1 MSLISRAVLAVLL
14 GSCAVQADIIAE
26 FEQSLGPG
34 PMSDTATFPLRID
47 RPEAHHAIDVQA
59 VLREGSGSLRIVDP
73 SGAEVYRHLWG
84 DRVSQ
89 ELALLGPLETAG
101 DYQIQVDM
109 ENALG
114 GWRLRVAEVPDAAQL
129 KSIAFAGPL
138 LGLVGLAFV
147 IGWRFGTGAQWRW
160 LLAGAGLRVVA
171 ALLTLAVVLI
181 LHFTIEEALEDALP
195 YSQYV
200 AVNGGIVGAASGLAA
215 VAAFLVAGLLF
226 RGARKTAPNAIAL
239 GAGAGGTEAL
249 LSALVTILGTGMLF
263 GGSPKSGKW
272 MLQLAYDATMTPL
285 LPFVEPAKFTCV
297 TLCLMAVSGL
307 ALMAIS
313 ARRWGLV
320 IPSFLLAAGFYAV
333 LGATPVWAL
342 EGAASKWWTVG
353 GAVPFAI
360 VSAIVVRWCLREW
373 PPAAAPDEAP
383 MQAFLRQSAT
393 ADQGS

>member
-1 MSLISRAVLAVLL
+1 MSRISRVVLAVLL
-14 GSCAVQADIIAE
+14 ASCAVQADVIAE
-26 FEQSLGPG
+26 FEQSLGPE
-34 PMSDTATFPLRID
+34 PVSDTASFPLRVD
-47 RPEAHHAIDVQA
+47 RPEALHAIDVQA

-73 SGAEVYRHLWG
+73 SGTEVYRHLWG

-89 ELALLGPLETAG
+89 ELAPLGPLETAG
-101 DYQIQVDM
+101 DYEIQVDL

-114 GWRLRVAEVPDAAQL
+114 DWRVRIAEVPDAAQL
-129 KSIAFAGPL
+129 KRIAFAGPL

-147 IGWRFGTGAQWRW
+147 IGWRFGAGAQWRW
-160 LLAGAGLRVVA
+160 FLAGAGLRVVA

-181 LHFTIEEALEDALP
+181 LHFTILVRLEDTLP

-200 AVNGGIVGAASGLAA
+200 VVNGGIIGAASGLAT
-215 VAAFLVAGLLF
+215 VVTFLLAGLLF
-226 RGARKTAPNAIAL
+226 RGALKSAPNAIAL
-239 GAGAGGTEAL
+239 GVGAGGAEAL
-249 LSALVTILGTGMLF
+249 VSSLVTILGTGMLF

-272 MLQLAYDATMTPL
+272 MLQLAYDSTMTPL
-285 LPFVEPAKFTCV
+285 LPLVEPAKFACV
-297 TLCLMAVSGL
+297 ILCLMAVSGL

-320 IPSFLLAAGFYAV
+320 IPAFLLAAGFYAV

-342 EGAASKWWTVG
+342 EGAASKWWTVS
-353 GAVPFAI
+353 GALPFAI

-383 MQAFLRQSAT
+383 MEAFLRQSA
-393 ADQGS
+393 AMDEGS